1 MIFNLHHLLLFLF
14 FQIFFHQDL
23 YQITVNISHGTYYHM
38 TYEHITAWPLKSKHR
53 LQPSPFYLLLLSSF
67 FSFSF
72 KYIIIVYT
80 RSQTEN
86 ISRDELVEEL
96 LKLSDVSSKLSEL
109 TEKFNDFMSKHD
121 KVYSELQISRNCNNH
136 LLQRIIQ
143 LERNAVTNSQYHR
156 RETIEINPVP
166 ESLEDEIL
174 EENVCKALS
183 LTGVNVTP
191 EQLHSCHRLKK
202 RNRVIVK
209 FKCRKQR

>member
-1 MIFNLHHLLLFLF
+1 MVF
-14 FQIFFHQDL
+14 
-23 YQITVNISHGTYYHM
+23 
-38 TYEHITAWPLKSKHR
+38 
-53 LQPSPFYLLLLSSF
+53 
-67 FSFSF
+67 
-72 KYIIIVYT
+72 T

-86 ISRDELVEEL
+86 MSRDELVEEL
-96 LKLSDVSSKLSEL
+96 LKLLDVSTKLSEL
-109 TEKFNDFMSKHD
+109 TEKFNDFVSKHD
-121 KVYSELQISRNCNNH
+121 KIYPELQISRNCNNH

-209 FKCRKQR
+209 FKCRKQRQNVLFN

>member
-1 MIFNLHHLLLFLF
+1 MVF
-14 FQIFFHQDL
+14 
-23 YQITVNISHGTYYHM
+23 
-38 TYEHITAWPLKSKHR
+38 
-53 LQPSPFYLLLLSSF
+53 
-67 FSFSF
+67 
-72 KYIIIVYT
+72 T

-86 ISRDELVEEL
+86 MSRDELVEEL
-96 LKLSDVSSKLSEL
+96 LKLLDVSTKLSEL
-109 TEKFNDFMSKHD
+109 TEKFNDFVSKHD
-121 KVYSELQISRNCNNH
+121 KIYPELQISRNCNNH

>member
-1 MIFNLHHLLLFLF
+1 MVF
-14 FQIFFHQDL
+14 
-23 YQITVNISHGTYYHM
+23 
-38 TYEHITAWPLKSKHR
+38 
-53 LQPSPFYLLLLSSF
+53 
-67 FSFSF
+67 
-72 KYIIIVYT
+72 T

-86 ISRDELVEEL
+86 MSRDELVEEL
-96 LKLSDVSSKLSEL
+96 LKLLDVSTKLSEL
-109 TEKFNDFMSKHD
+109 TEKFNDFVSKHD
-121 KVYSELQISRNCNNH
+121 KIYSELQISRNCNNH

-183 LTGVNVTP
+183 LTDVNVTP
-191 EQLHSCHRLKK
+191 EQLHLCHHLKK
-202 RNRVIVK
+202 RHHVIVK